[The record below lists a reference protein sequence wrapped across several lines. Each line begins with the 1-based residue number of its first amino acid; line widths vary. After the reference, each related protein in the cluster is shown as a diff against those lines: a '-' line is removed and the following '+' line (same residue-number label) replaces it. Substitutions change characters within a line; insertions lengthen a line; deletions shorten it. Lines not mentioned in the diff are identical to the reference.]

1 MWRFSLNLRG
11 SDDNHPF
18 HGRTIFKGDQVMII
32 YRHKRLHATFRGLL
46 IALAVAAGQSLYG
59 QNGAE
64 APYPEPDN
72 RYKTDLLLIVPH
84 PDDETAVGAYL
95 AKAIFDEGK
104 VVSIIYCNR
113 GDGGGNTV
121 GVEQSL
127 SLGAVREIEARK
139 AVAEFGITKVWFLD
153 GRDTPGQDVF
163 RSLQN
168 LKHGAS
174 LEQIVRLIRLTRPEV
189 ILTWLPHFVSGENHG
204 DHQAVGVMTTEA
216 FDMAGDPTAFPTQ
229 VAPPREPMDIGN
241 ANEGLWPWQPKKIYY
256 FSDAEEPLEAD
267 GPAFDITAVSPSR
280 GVPYYELAANLHK
293 HHLAQGEVAQVALDA
308 IASGD
313 WEEFIDWM
321 DNYSL
326 IFGKAVVACRP
337 EGGVFEGIQPGA
349 HPYVPAQGYR
359 PAEREG
365 VTLELGGAFAF
376 YKEFWQAHGLDH
388 LAALRSSEIMVAA
401 GSYMHIPL
409 LLHNETKQTVEVVL
423 ASRIPAGWQELMG
436 AGMYRL
442 APNETRPVQTFF
454 FAAAEIPDEVQVLI
468 WEGKIGRR
476 SIGSVRLNVN
486 LREWTL
492 PQ

>member
-1 MWRFSLNLRG
+1 MWRSSLSPRV
-11 SDDNHPF
+11 SDENGTAF
-18 HGRTIFKGDQVMII
+18 AYQNFKGDTVMMDQVPQRT
-32 YRHKRLHATFRGLL
+32 YGRFNW
-46 IALAVAAGQSLYG
+46 LAVALVVAAGHMLYAR
-59 QNGAE
+59 QNTE
-64 APYPEPDN
+64 PPYPKPDN
-72 RYKTDLLLIVPH
+72 RYKTDILLVVPH

-95 AKAIFDEGK
+95 ARAIFDEEK
-104 VVSIIYCNR
+104 KVSIIYCNR

-127 SLGAVREIEARK
+127 SLGAVREIEART
-139 AVAEFGITKVWFLD
+139 AVAEFGITNVWFLD

-168 LKHGAS
+168 MKHGAS

-204 DHQAVGVMTTEA
+204 DHQAVGVMATEA

-229 VAPPREPMDIGN
+229 VTPPREPMDIGN
-241 ANEGLWPWQPKKIYY
+241 ANEGLRPWQPKKLYY

-267 GPAFDITAVSPSR
+267 GPAFDLTAVSPLR
-280 GVPYYELAANLHK
+280 EVPYYELAANLHK

-313 WEEFIDWM
+313 WVDFIGWM
-321 DNYSL
+321 DNYNL
-326 IFGKAVVACRP
+326 IFGKAVVPCRP
-337 EGGVFEGIQPGA
+337 EGEVFEGIQPGA
-349 HPYVPAQGYR
+349 HPFTPATGYR
-359 PAEREG
+359 PTERKG
-365 VTLELGGAFAF
+365 VTLELGGSFAF
-376 YKEFWQAHGLDH
+376 YNEFWQAHGLEH
-388 LAALRSSEIMVAA
+388 LTSLRSSEIMVAA

-409 LLHNETKQTVEVVL
+409 LLHNGTKQTVEVVL
-423 ASRIPAGWQELMG
+423 TSRTPAGWQELMG
-436 AGMYRL
+436 VGRYEL

-454 FAAAEIPDEVQVLI
+454 FAPAEIPGEPQQLI

-476 SIGSVRLNVN
+476 SIGSAQLTVHI
-486 LREWTL
+486 REWTL